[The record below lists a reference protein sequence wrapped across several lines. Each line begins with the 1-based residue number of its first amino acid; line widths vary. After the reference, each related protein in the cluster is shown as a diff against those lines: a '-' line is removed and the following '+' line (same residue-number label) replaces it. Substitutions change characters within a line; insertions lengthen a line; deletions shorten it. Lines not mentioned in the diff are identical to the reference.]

1 MRLIKKFSTLNFNN
15 VYFLNKLIRKK
26 EKKNSKRLK
35 YLSKYLYALDNSL
48 DFEYEN
54 KYNNPIWQ
62 LWLQGEDNM
71 PDIVKFCT
79 KSIKVNNPERDIILL
94 TNKNLNEY
102 IAVPDYI
109 QKKYAAGIISHT
121 HYSDLIRLF
130 LLCKYGGTWID
141 STIYMTG
148 RMPEHILKSDFF
160 VFKDLTS
167 SLINTETTLEQF
179 VILNNKL
186 NFGAWTNSIS
196 FIHSTKNNNILND
209 TLKIML
215 EYWRHENKAI
225 DYLFFSYILTLVI
238 FQNKEYKEEF
248 INMPY
253 KLTTVEYGALQ
264 CCLYEHFDQKL
275 YEQILALT
283 PIHKLIYKH
292 QDKNIYKDSFFNYFV
307 SQIKDS

>member
-109 QKKYAAGIISHT
+109 QKKYCV
-121 HYSDLIRLF
+121 LF
-130 LLCKYGGTWID
+130 C
-141 STIYMTG
+141 
-148 RMPEHILKSDFF
+148 E
-160 VFKDLTS
+160 
-167 SLINTETTLEQF
+167 
-179 VILNNKL
+179 
-186 NFGAWTNSIS
+186 NSYRI
-196 FIHSTKNNNILND
+196 
-209 TLKIML
+209 
-215 EYWRHENKAI
+215 
-225 DYLFFSYILTLVI
+225 
-238 FQNKEYKEEF
+238 
-248 INMPY
+248 
-253 KLTTVEYGALQ
+253 
-264 CCLYEHFDQKL
+264 
-275 YEQILALT
+275 
-283 PIHKLIYKH
+283 
-292 QDKNIYKDSFFNYFV
+292 
-307 SQIKDS
+307 